1 MAIIALVIPVL
12 VLPFVRT
19 RLMAIILTGA
29 AGYMVTLFFVLFRA
43 PDLALTQMIV
53 ETVSVM
59 LFLLCFYHLPKLKR
73 EKVPMGLKW
82 RNLLI
87 SAGVGVVVTLIA
99 LAASTGRSFDS
110 IADFFIKE
118 SYPSAG
124 GKNIVNVIL
133 VDFRGFDTLLEIMVL
148 GIASLGIYALI
159 RVDLGEQL
167 LGQRDPYQEVYL
179 PSRNDVIL
187 RTVSKVVIFIVVAFS
202 WYLFS
207 AGHNEPGGGFIGG
220 LMTAAALV
228 LLSMAFGMDVTR
240 NVIPVQ
246 FRKVTAVGLLIALL
260 TGIGSLVLGV
270 PFLSHTF
277 GHRELPL
284 LGDTELATAVL
295 FDLGVYLAVVGV
307 TMTIINSIGR
317 DQ

>member
-1 MAIIALVIPVL
+1 
-12 VLPFVRT
+12 
-19 RLMAIILTGA
+19 
-29 AGYMVTLFFVLFRA
+29 
-43 PDLALTQMIV
+43 
-53 ETVSVM
+53 
-59 LFLLCFYHLPKLKR
+59 
-73 EKVPMGLKW
+73 
-82 RNLLI
+82 
-87 SAGVGVVVTLIA
+87 
-99 LAASTGRSFDS
+99 
-110 IADFFIKE
+110 
-118 SYPSAG
+118 
-124 GKNIVNVIL
+124 
-133 VDFRGFDTLLEIMVL
+133 
-148 GIASLGIYALI
+148 
-159 RVDLGEQL
+159 LGEQL

-187 RTVSKVVIFIVVAFS
+187 RTVSKVVIFIVVTFS

-246 FRKVTAVGLLIALL
+246 FRKVTAMGLLIALL

-270 PFLSHTF
+270 PFLSHAF
-277 GHRELPL
+277 GHFDLPL